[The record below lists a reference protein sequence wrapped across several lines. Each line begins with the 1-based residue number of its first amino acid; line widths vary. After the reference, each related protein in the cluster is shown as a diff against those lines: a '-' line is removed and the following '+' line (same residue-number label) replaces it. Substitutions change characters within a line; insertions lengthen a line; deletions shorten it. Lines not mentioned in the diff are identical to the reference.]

1 MTTWASSSCG
11 DRKVG
16 TLGTLGT
23 VTDSTPCYFSAEHIT
38 GQQVSQI
45 MNNNGTVRI
54 FEVLGRKRAQ
64 EARRAGDNTLRL
76 KERLMSEYSKPG
88 PIPPGKN
95 SSRLK

>member
-1 MTTWASSSCG
+1 M
-11 DRKVG
+11 G
-16 TLGTLGT
+16 TLGR
-23 VTDSTPCYFSAEHIT
+23 VNDTDSILYFPAEHIT

-54 FEVLGRKRAQ
+54 FEVLGRKRAR
-64 EARRAGDNTLRL
+64 EARRAGDNTPRL

-95 SSRLK
+95 TRL